1 MAKRKS
7 KKKEKDKSKHVYVY
21 ADIETYSPMSDP
33 HFWIGGLKQNG
44 VYKAYDN
51 FKDYWKALTKKIKGK
66 KKVVVFHN
74 SSYDL
79 SILQYHAKRELG
91 YQVNPKKKGKTK
103 AIYMGQHAEIYTDNN
118 LDPIFVVDSKAL
130 LPGSL
135 DSYGKQV
142 GMLKGTTPI
151 LVDYRSPTD
160 DDWAYLKQDID
171 ILEYVS
177 KAYKLEE
184 SIEKG
189 LMTVSSLSQSSVNSI
204 YCKKTNKKYKSTGLK
219 RKHSGKVDEG
229 NKLPLPSAVSSQIE
243 SDTEAFKVR
252 EVVYSIKTKKGVYGV
267 NEDTVERYRK
277 YITRY
282 WSGLLDSIVDNFAKR
297 QKEAKKYL
305 DGKKYDKELMGDF
318 FDIPLPKLGQ
328 SPHGKWIAD
337 DFHKKKIIEG
347 ANRIIAPSMRGGM
360 TYANMRHVNKILVNG
375 GILDVNSLYPFIL
388 MKFGIPSVYVGNT
401 EGLDPSY
408 GKYFIA
414 EIKRL
419 RATVKPG
426 KHPFLKRNTNFTNDK
441 VYEENIDWELKY
453 KNGIPDTVLCSV
465 DINWMYEIYDIQE
478 IEYGKV
484 FYFEEDKLFTES
496 VREHIKYWRE
506 KKENATDVVSRTYA
520 KFMLNTIWGRWGMFE
535 KEVEEGAFKIDIGD
549 KDTNYVSAIF
559 TTAYARVYLNK
570 MMNWFGEDLVYT
582 DTDSVHF
589 LFGNKVKDEKDLR
602 TKLSKHIDPKEFGK
616 WDFEKSWTKAKYIKA
631 KTYAMEDKGKVK
643 TVTAGRRLPEL
654 DSLDD
659 FAIGN
664 HYTVTQ
670 NKTDEYG
677 RDLIYQSTY
686 TLKLT

>member
-1 MAKRKS
+1 MAKRKRKQ
-7 KKKEKDKSKHVYVY
+7 KKTKEQPKYTFVY

-33 HFWIGGLKQNG
+33 HFWIGGLKENG

-51 FKDYWKALTKKIKGK
+51 FIDYWNAMTKKVKGK

-91 YQVNPKKKGKTK
+91 YKVNPKEKAQTK
-103 AIYMGQHAEIYTDNN
+103 AIYMGQYAEIYTDNN
-118 LDPIFVVDSKAL
+118 LEPIFVVDSKNL

-135 DSYGKQV
+135 DGYGKQI
-142 GMLKGTTPI
+142 GMPKGTTPI
-151 LVDYRSPTD
+151 LVDYRKPTD
-160 DDWAYLKQDID
+160 SDWAYLKQDVD
-171 ILEYVS
+171 ILEKVFKIYGH
-177 KAYKLEE
+177 
-184 SIEKG
+184 EKNVENG
-189 LMTVSSLSQSSVNSI
+189 LMTISAVAQSSVKSI
-204 YCKKTNKKYKSTGLK
+204 YSKKTNKEHKSTGLK

-243 SDTEAFKVR
+243 SDTEAFKAR
-252 EVVYSIKTKKGVYGV
+252 EVVYSIKTRKGVYGL
-267 NEDTVERYRK
+267 NEETVERYRK
-277 YITRY
+277 YIIRY
-282 WSGLLDSIVDNFAKR
+282 WSGLLSEVVEDFAKR

-318 FDIPLPKLGQ
+318 FDIPLPIGE
-328 SPHGKWIAD
+328 SPHGKWIVD
-337 DFHKKKIIEG
+337 EFHMKKIIEG

-360 TYANMRHVNKILVNG
+360 TYANMVHVNKTLVDG

-388 MKFGIPSVYVGNT
+388 SQFGIPSVYKGNT

-408 GKYFIA
+408 SKYFIA
-414 EIKRL
+414 EVKRL

-441 VYEENIDWELKY
+441 VYEKNIDWEIKY

-465 DINWMYEIYDIQE
+465 DINWMYEIYDVHE

-484 FYFEEDKLFTES
+484 FYFEEDKEFTES
-496 VREHIKYWRE
+496 VREHIVYWRE
-506 KKENATDVVSRTYA
+506 KKENAPDVVSKTYA

-559 TTAYARVYLNK
+559 TTAYARVYLNQ
-570 MMNWFGEDLVYT
+570 MMNWFGDDLVYT

-602 TKLSKHIDPKEFGK
+602 TKLSKHIDPNEFGK
-616 WDFEKSWTKAKYIKA
+616 WDFEKHWTKAKYIKA
-631 KTYAMEDKGKVK
+631 KTYAMENEGKVK
-643 TVTAGRRLPEL
+643 TVTAGRQLPKL
-654 DSLDD
+654 NSLDD
-659 FAIGN
+659 FALGN